1 MEYIWLFNRKKEE
14 KRKERDFRIWI
25 HQEETIVTLDLLS
38 SDVLIKP
45 FQADGRQAEF
55 MLLYKLLRYKKF
67 SVTREWFKKFVK
79 NIKRANLAI
88 SPLDCIEVTNDN
100 GFSLIALKE
109 KKRNQVADIMTEI
122 FFSKEFQEQV
132 KKCSN
137 EVLASNL
144 QQMYIDKTIR
154 DMDMYLLLN

>member
-1 MEYIWLFNRKKEE
+1 M
-14 KRKERDFRIWI
+14 
-25 HQEETIVTLDLLS
+25 
-38 SDVLIKP
+38 
-45 FQADGRQAEF
+45 ADGRQSEF

-79 NIKRANLAI
+79 NIKRANSAI
-88 SPLDCIEVTNDN
+88 SSLDCIEVTNDN
-100 GFSLIALKE
+100 GFSLISLKE